1 MTLPATILAFSL
13 GAPEIILLVVV
24 ILFFFGAKRIP
35 DLARGLGKSISE
47 FKKGKDEGKEEES
60 KPKEQN

>member
-13 GAPEIILLVVV
+13 GAPEIIFLVVV
-24 ILFFFGAKRIP
+24 IFFFFGAKRIP